1 MNSSLSSVGA
11 ACRLQWVLGEEKE
24 VKMNISENV
33 DTKARVVHAAVG
45 PIPEFVKIL
54 DWEGKTHTLMLVD
67 EIWPPE
73 TPFFVAPEAKEKG
86 QVSIFNEVVF

>member
-1 MNSSLSSVGA
+1 MNSPLSSARA

-33 DTKARVVHAAVG
+33 ETKARVVHAAVG

-73 TPFFVAPEAKEKG
+73 TPFFVGPETKEKG
-86 QVSIFNEVVF
+86 QKSTFNNLVL